1 VYYKDTTFLSF
12 SLWFIE
18 KDTEMTTWFITG
30 ISRGL
35 GKALATAALAEGDT
49 VIGTVRT
56 GSFERDHDR
65 GTLHV
70 LNVDLVNGQAAAASV
85 AKAFELAGQIDVI
98 VNNAGYGLLGAL
110 EKASDADV
118 ERLFAVDVFAPF
130 RIIRAALPYLR
141 AQGNGHIINI
151 TSIAGRAPT
160 TGSAVYAAAK
170 YALEGLSSAL
180 ALEVAPLGIKVT
192 AIAPGAFRTDFL
204 SSHSIRKSDAEDAAY
219 AETIGRSSAAFDSVA
234 GRQLGNPDLAAQAII
249 NLVRADNPPLHL
261 LLGSDALRRAR
272 SKLDQIADEIDAWE
286 TTTRSTDF
294 EKEQ

>member
-1 VYYKDTTFLSF
+1 
-12 SLWFIE
+12 
-18 KDTEMTTWFITG
+18 MTTWFITG
-30 ISRGL
+30 ITRGL
-35 GKALATAALAEGDT
+35 GKALAAAALAEGDT

-56 GSFERDHDR
+56 GSFELDHDR

-70 LNVDLVNGQAAAASV
+70 LNVDLVDGHAAAASV
-85 AKAFELAGQIDVI
+85 TKAFEIAGQIDVI

-141 AQGNGHIINI
+141 AQGHGHIINI

-160 TGSAVYAAAK
+160 TGSALYAAAK

-192 AIAPGAFRTDFL
+192 AVAPGAFRTDFL
-204 SSHSIRKSDAEDAAY
+204 STHSIRKSDVEDAAY

-234 GRQLGNPDLAAQAII
+234 GRQQGNPDLAAQAII
-249 NLVRADNPPLHL
+249 NLVRSDNPPLHL

-286 TTTRSTDF
+286 NITRSTDF
-294 EKEQ
+294 ENVR